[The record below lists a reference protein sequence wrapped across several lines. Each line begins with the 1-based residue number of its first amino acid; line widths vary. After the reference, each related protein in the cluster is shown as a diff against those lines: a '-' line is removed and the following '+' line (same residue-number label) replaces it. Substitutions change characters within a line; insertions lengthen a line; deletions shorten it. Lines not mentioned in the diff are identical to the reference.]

1 MQRSI
6 KSNVLRLLL
15 IVTFIMLSSINIAV
29 AEINNASFFKNF
41 ENSQLVDQNNQPFNI
56 EKHQGKLVLFNFIYT
71 QCSTVCP
78 IQSKQLTQ
86 VRKSLPPDLSKN
98 VVFISVTL
106 DPLSDKPKKL
116 KAFAKK
122 MQLDE
127 KNWYFL
133 TGNQDSI
140 VNIVNRLEL
149 FGDLNKAKSAKK
161 PDDHKTALWLV
172 DKRGMLMMQY
182 SGVPVDVER
191 LTLELKQLSEMN

>member
-1 MQRSI
+1 MQCVR
-6 KSNVLRLLL
+6 KSNILSSLL
-15 IVTFIMLSSINIAV
+15 IAACILFAKINIAV

-41 ENSQLVDQNNQPFNI
+41 ENTQLVDQNNQPFNI
-56 EKHQGKLVLFNFIYT
+56 EKHLGKLVLFNFIYT
-71 QCSTVCP
+71 QCSAVCP

-86 VRKSLPPDLSKN
+86 LRKSLPPDLSKN

-106 DPLSDKPKKL
+106 DPLADKPKKL

-122 MQLDE
+122 MKLDE

-172 DKRGMLMMQY
+172 DQRGMLMMQY
-182 SGVPVDVER
+182 NGVPVDVER
-191 LTLELKQLSEMN
+191 LTRELKQLSEMK